1 MKNYNEGQ
9 VVSMLNKHKNV
20 SITNKTVYITG
31 NVGKNTWGK
40 IDYLTNHC
48 GYVQSSKEKS
58 F

>member
-9 VVSMLNKHKNV
+9 VLSILNRHKNV

-31 NVGKNTWGK
+31 NVGIKTWSK
-40 IDYLTNHC
+40 IDYLTNYC
-48 GYVQSSKEKS
+48 GYGTTQKEKS